1 MRSALL
7 GFAVLS
13 LAAMQT
19 SIALAQ
25 AVAMAPPITHLR
37 SHSTRK
43 DSPPIL
49 LMNGSRLQ
57 IGDER
62 YTLEIAPQTGRMIR
76 HGKTREF
83 RSIVGLQPIHSQ
95 QGWIAPLT
103 DDLVIKQTGNG
114 FSREYVLPW
123 DKIAKI
129 TVGKSEKG
137 TDVVPLIH
145 VSTRAGKTEVFGGA
159 WYPHCAVEVE
169 WTDSFARE
177 RFSLAGADGAV
188 FELDQSPEEEKVESP
203 K

>member
-13 LAAMQT
+13 LAAVQT

-76 HGKTREF
+76 DGKTREF

-103 DDLVIKQTGNG
+103 DELVIKQTTNG
-114 FSREYVLPW
+114 FREYVLPW
-123 DKIAKI
+123 KTISKI
-129 TVGKSEKG
+129 TVAKTVKG
-137 TDVVPLIH
+137 SYFQIH
-145 VSTRAGKTEVFGGA
+145 VSTRAGKTETFGGD
-159 WYPHCAVEVE
+159 WNPQCAVEVE
-169 WTDSFARE
+169 WTDSIARE
-177 RFSLAGADGAV
+177 RFSFLSVEGAV
-188 FELDQSPEEEKVESP
+188 IELDQPPEEEKVESP